1 MLLSIVSSGI
11 GIGAL
16 YGLVALGYFLFYQ
29 ATTAINFAI
38 GAIVMFSGMALA
50 IISQDMGSPWVIG
63 MAVAVAVAVFLAWI
77 SEAAILRP
85 ILARSNDEFGAV
97 VAIVALMFV
106 IEQLAGVIFGRRPI
120 QGEQLFDAIYFVGD
134 GLIES
139 RLIWNLAISVIV
151 FAIVSTWLKY
161 GSYGRMLRAAGDN
174 EEAARVL
181 GLPIRRIKF
190 AAVFA
195 TGAVCAVAGILYVSQ
210 APLNFHSHLGFAI
223 AGFIAFVIG
232 GTGSAWA
239 PLVGGILLGLIEALT
254 IWFLGGGARDYMLL
268 LLVLVVFSVKPEG
281 IFTVRVRT

>member
-16 YGLVALGYFLFYQ
+16 YGLVALGYFLFFQ
-29 ATTAINFAI
+29 ATAAINFAI
-38 GAIVMFSGMALA
+38 GAIVMFAGMALA
-50 IISQDMGSPWVIG
+50 VISKDLGQAWMIAVLI
-63 MAVAVAVAVFLAWI
+63 AVALAILLAWI

-85 ILARSNDEFGAV
+85 ILARSSDEFGAV

-120 QGEQLFDAIYFVGD
+120 QGKQLFDAIYFVGD
-134 GLIES
+134 GIIES
-139 RLIWNLAISVIV
+139 RFVWNLAISLIV
-151 FAIVSTWLKY
+151 FAVVVAWLRY
-161 GSYGRMLRAAGDN
+161 GRYGRMLRAAGDN
-174 EEAARVL
+174 EAAARVL

-195 TGAVCAVAGILYVSQ
+195 TGAVCAVAGVLYASQ
-210 APLNFHSHLGFAI
+210 APLNFHSHLAFAI

-268 LLVLVVFSVKPEG
+268 LLVLVVFSVRPEG